1 MKPGMLTRRGLLKRI
16 DAARIKEAIA
26 AAERRTSAELRVS
39 VSPFFWGNVEKTARR
54 AFERLK
60 MHQTAE
66 HNGVLIFVV
75 PSRRSFVVLGDS
87 GIHERV
93 GADFWQAVVREMEP
107 HFRRGDFTG
116 GLIAGITAAGAAL
129 ATHYPYD
136 RTSDRNELPDDVD
149 I

>member
-1 MKPGMLTRRGLLKRI
+1 MSTLTRRALLRRI
-16 DAARIKEAIA
+16 DAARIKETIA
-26 AAERRTSAELRVS
+26 AAERQTSAELRVS

-60 MHQTAE
+60 MHETAE
-66 HNGVLIFVV
+66 RNGVLFFVV
-75 PSRRSFVVLGDS
+75 PSRRTFVVLGDD

-93 GADFWQAVVREMEP
+93 GAEFWQSVVRDMEP
-107 HFRRGDFTG
+107 HFRRGDFTA

-136 RTSDRNELPDDVD
+136 ESTDRNELPDDVD

>member
-1 MKPGMLTRRGLLKRI
+1 MWLTRRALLRRI
-16 DAARIKEAIA
+16 DAPRIQQAIA
-26 AAERRTSAELRVS
+26 AAELQTSAELRVS

-60 MHQTAE
+60 MHETAE
-66 HNGVLIFVV
+66 RNGVLFFVV
-75 PSRRSFVVLGDS
+75 PSRRAFVVLGDQ

-93 GADFWQAVVREMEP
+93 GDEFWQSVVSQMEP
-107 HFRRGDFTG
+107 HFRRGDFSE
-116 GLIAGITAAGAAL
+116 GLIAGIAVAGLAL

-136 RTSDRNELPDDVD
+136 PTSDRNELSDEVD